1 MKFIC
6 LLLLLLITSC
16 SSIKKDYVCGDHT
29 CLNKK
34 EFNEYFSKNLTIEV
48 RLDENKKNKK
58 IDLIRQ
64 NTEVTD
70 KNDIDSIGLKK
81 KKYMNTKK
89 KKEKLKTEKTKA
101 LEQQKILQIKEKS
114 KIEEK
119 VLTTKIL
126 KRKEERKNLISNNRE
141 VAKKIIDT
149 TNSKN
154 KEVMIENA
162 KKNKSNSTVKTTNMK
177 NICDGIKDCDI
188 DKIAELLINR
198 GKNKPFPNITSN

>member
-1 MKFIC
+1 MK
-6 LLLLLLITSC
+6 
-16 SSIKKDYVCGDHT
+16 
-29 CLNKK
+29 
-34 EFNEYFSKNLTIEV
+34 
-48 RLDENKKNKK
+48 
-58 IDLIRQ
+58 
-64 NTEVTD
+64 
-70 KNDIDSIGLKK
+70 
-81 KKYMNTKK
+81 TKK

>member
-16 SSIKKDYVCGDHT
+16 SSINKDYVCGDHT

-64 NTEVTD
+64 NTEVID
-70 KNDIDSIGLKK
+70 KNDIDSISLKK
-81 KKYMNTKK
+81 KKYVNTKK
-89 KKEKLKTEKTKA
+89 RKEKLKAEKTKA

-162 KKNKSNSTVKTTNMK
+162 KKNKSNNTVKTKNMK